1 MANSQAELAEV
12 EALYRKTVKDA
23 FERLSFK
30 GLTPTGQPVSLPLEE
45 VYVGL
50 KLLAEVP
57 EVVDDLS
64 AAERR
69 LLHEAKL
76 QGHLEEEQDRE
87 LDSLRYRRWREEAR
101 GEQTRLQRRSLDATQ
116 VELNEPVMVLLGD
129 PGSGKTTLLHYLA
142 LRAIGSEQAERKGR
156 LPLFVPLA
164 AYDEYLRRTD
174 DTATLEQ
181 FLAIYCARWSNL
193 RDLEPLFHRALE
205 EGRALVLLDGLDE
218 VLELTT
224 RRRVAQQV
232 GDLLQKWE
240 GRGNRFVLTSR
251 FIGYR
256 EVRLPS
262 RVPHYMVLDF
272 GPEEIERFAHRW
284 CEAFEVVAAGGER
297 SEGVLQR
304 ARQEAQALLEDVQE
318 KPGVAHLASNPLLLT
333 MLAQLRR
340 QEGRLPAR
348 RIELYERYVRML
360 LEHWAE
366 RVQPEEAPQHLMEL
380 ALWLQRHRP
389 SGTARQSD
397 LVKVLRHQE
406 MRDIAGLL
414 GERGHDAHGFL
425 HLTFQEYFV
434 GQALARESPENRREL
449 LRPHLH
455 DPRWREPLL
464 LCAGQLGV
472 IERREEEVDDL
483 LGRILEAGSEHE
495 EVLHRDLFL
504 AIAVLE
510 EDVTRSK
517 KRLSDMMAR
526 LEPLR
531 MARVPSVRQRALAGM
546 AQLMRLGHEP
556 AKEAFLAWIEERAHT
571 AETPRALAKV
581 PPGEIPAELRG
592 KLLEW
597 LEREGG
603 RKWSVAVD
611 VLGPMAGSDEA
622 VLQALLPRIDDDN
635 PGGPPSVVWAL
646 GRVAGS
652 DMSVRD
658 AFLARLADREFD
670 VDSAMIRAL
679 TTMVGSDEAVRQ
691 AFFSRLADELSHVR
705 EAAAEALGALA
716 DRDESV
722 RQALLS
728 RLTDE
733 DWPVRSSAAC
743 ALGAVAGS
751 DEFVRQALLSRLA
764 DEDSDVREA
773 VVDALSASVGN
784 DESVR
789 DALLA
794 RLTDE
799 DWLVRRAAAEALGA
813 VAGSSEAV
821 RQALLARL
829 DDEVPHVREV
839 AALALS
845 TAVGRDE
852 AVRQALLS
860 VLDDE
865 NYDVRRVA
873 AEALGAVAGSDE
885 AVRQALLSVLDDE
898 NHDVRRAVSERLGAL
913 VGSDEAVRQVL
924 LSRLVGVRWEVR
936 SASVRVLGAMA
947 GSDGAVRQALLSR
960 LDDEHWQIRE
970 AAAEALG
977 VVVGSDGAVRQA
989 LLARL
994 VDDEDPDVC
1003 EAAAKALGA
1012 VVGSDEAV
1020 RQALLAR
1027 LDDEDSDV
1035 RRVAAEAL
1043 GAVVGSDEAV
1053 RQTLLA
1059 RLDDE
1064 RWWMREV
1071 AALALGT
1078 AGSDGPVRQALL
1090 ARLADEHG
1098 QVRSAAAKALGAV
1111 VDSDEAVRQAL
1122 LARLDD
1128 EDGFVRR
1135 AAAKAL
1141 GAVVDSDGAV
1151 RQALLARLDDEDA
1164 FVRQAAA
1171 KALEAV
1177 AGSDKAVQQA
1187 LFALLDERELGVIRV
1202 AVEVL
1207 GTAAGS
1213 DGSVRQAL
1221 LARLADEHGTVRK
1234 EAARALGA
1242 MVDSDG
1248 AVREGLLAQLDDTN
1262 EWVRE
1267 AAVRALGAVVGSDRA
1282 VREALLARLD
1292 DKVWMVRAATVMTLS
1307 EKSRVE
1313 DVPIES
1319 FIPWLGAVGYSFRE
1333 DLTEQVR
1340 RSVAR
1345 VVALEAHHDEHLLR
1359 RLLEW
1364 VRHPEWETR
1373 QGAAMALM
1381 AIPGG
1386 PPPHAKPALLGL
1398 LDDPRDEGAWSERLD
1413 MAESLLNARDREA
1426 SKKAIDCAMSAL
1438 DYGIQRWHDGEF
1450 TGQVRSRAAELLG
1463 RLEPTHRNERV
1474 LQRLLRLLQ
1483 EDDEEDV
1490 CDAAYQAAL
1499 RLIAAPVEHR

>member
-1 MANSQAELAEV
+1 MFTRQRRGWRPHDSPRRLESAAMANSEAGLAEV
-12 EALYRKTVKDA
+12 EALYRKTVRGA
-23 FERLSFK
+23 FEHLTFK
-30 GLTPTGQPVSLPLEE
+30 GLTHTGQPVSLPLEE

-50 KLLAEVP
+50 KVLAEVP

-76 QGHLEEEQDRE
+76 QGRLEEEQDRE

-116 VELNEPVMVLLGD
+116 VELAEPVMVLLGD

-142 LRAIGSEQAERKGR
+142 LRAIGPEQTGGTRKGR

-164 AYDEYLRRTD
+164 AYDEHLRRTD

-181 FLAIYCARWSNL
+181 FLAIYWARWSHL
-193 RDLEPLFHRALE
+193 RGLEPLFHQALE

-232 GDLLQKWE
+232 SGLLQKWE

-256 EVRLPS
+256 EVRLPGG
-262 RVPHYMVLDF
+262 VPHYMVLDF

-284 CEAFEVVAAGGER
+284 CEAFEVLASGGER

-348 RIELYERYVRML
+348 RIELYARYVRML

-366 RVQPEEAPQHLMEL
+366 RVQPDVAHQHLMDL

-434 GQALARESPENRREL
+434 GRALARESPENRWEL

-455 DPRWREPLL
+455 DPRWHEPLL

-472 IERREEEVDDL
+472 IEGREEEVDDL
-483 LGRILEAGSEHE
+483 LGRILGAGSEHE

-556 AKEAFLAWIEERAHT
+556 AKEAFLAWIEEQAHT
-571 AETPRALAKV
+571 SETSRALAKV

-603 RKWSVAVD
+603 RKWIVAVD

-622 VLQALLPRIDDDN
+622 VLQALLPRIDDDS

-652 DMSVRD
+652 SEAVRD
-658 AFLARLADREFD
+658 AFLARLADKEFD
-670 VDSAMIRAL
+670 VGSAMIQAL
-679 TTMVGSDEAVRQ
+679 SAMVSSDEAVRQ
-691 AFFSRLADELSHVR
+691 AFFSRLADELPHVR

-733 DWPVRSSAAC
+733 NWPVRSSAAC
-743 ALGAVAGS
+743 ALGAMAGS
-751 DEFVRQALLSRLA
+751 DEFVRQALLARLA

-789 DALLA
+789 DALLS

-845 TAVGRDE
+845 TAVGSDE

-860 VLDDE
+860 MLDDE
-865 NYDVRRVA
+865 NYGVRRVA
-873 AEALGAVAGSDE
+873 AEALGAVAGSDG

-898 NHDVRRAVSERLGAL
+898 QGEVRRAVSETLGTQ
-913 VGSDEAVRQVL
+913 VGSDEAVRQAL
-924 LSRLVGVRWEVR
+924 LSRLGGERWEVR
-936 SASVRVLGAMA
+936 SASVRVLGAMVGSDGSVRQA
-947 GSDGAVRQALLSR
+947 LLERLDDEHWQIREAAVEALGAVVGSDGAVRQALLERLDDEDPDVCEAAVEALGAVVGSDGAIRQALLDRLADEHWWMREVAAEALGAVAGSDGAVREALLARLDDETSDVRSAAAKALEAAVAGSDGTVRQALLARLTDKHEKVRRAAVQALGAVVGSDGAVRQALLSR
-960 LDDEHWQIRE
+960 LN
-970 AAAEALG
+970 
-977 VVVGSDGAVRQA
+977 
-989 LLARL
+989 
-994 VDDEDPDVC
+994 
-1003 EAAAKALGA
+1003 
-1012 VVGSDEAV
+1012 
-1020 RQALLAR
+1020 
-1027 LDDEDSDV
+1027 
-1035 RRVAAEAL
+1035 
-1043 GAVVGSDEAV
+1043 
-1053 RQTLLA
+1053 
-1059 RLDDE
+1059 
-1064 RWWMREV
+1064 
-1071 AALALGT
+1071 
-1078 AGSDGPVRQALL
+1078 
-1090 ARLADEHG
+1090 
-1098 QVRSAAAKALGAV
+1098 
-1111 VDSDEAVRQAL
+1111 
-1122 LARLDD
+1122 D
-1128 EDGFVRR
+1128 EDG
-1135 AAAKAL
+1135 
-1141 GAVVDSDGAV
+1141 
-1151 RQALLARLDDEDA
+1151 

-1187 LFALLDERELGVIRV
+1187 LFALLDERELGVIQV

-1213 DGSVRQAL
+1213 DGSVRQVL
-1221 LARLADEHGTVRK
+1221 LARLADEHGFLRR
-1234 EAARALGA
+1234 AAAEALGA
-1242 MVDSDG
+1242 VVDSDG
-1248 AVREGLLAQLDDTN
+1248 SVRKALLAQLDDNN
-1262 EWVRE
+1262 EWVRA
-1267 AAVRALGAVVGSDRA
+1267 AAVRALGAVVGSDGA
-1282 VREALLARLD
+1282 VREALLARLN
-1292 DKVWMVRAATVMTLS
+1292 DKVWTVRAATVMTLS
-1307 EKSRVE
+1307 EKSRAE
-1313 DVPIES
+1313 DVPVES
-1319 FIPWLGAVGYSFRE
+1319 FIPWLGAVGYSSQE
-1333 DLTEQVR
+1333 DLPEQVR

-1398 LDDPRDEGAWSERLD
+1398 LDDLRDEGAWSERLD

-1438 DYGIQRWHDGEF
+1438 DYGIQPWHDGEL

-1490 CDAAYQAAL
+1490 CDTAYQAAL
-1499 RLIAAPVEHR
+1499 RLIAAPVERR